1 MGIEFI
7 YRIIRTS
14 LIVSALCSLFVAVYY
29 AFPFGMGLFLGT
41 VWGCLNLFF
50 ITQLITEALS
60 LKKPNKV
67 KVWLI
72 LLVKFPLLY
81 SAGYFLLRLQ
91 YFRVESLLAGF
102 TLIFAVTFLKALG
115 QVVLSA
121 ASRQEKKLSTFD
133 SGKVTPT
140 DRH

>member
-14 LIVSALCSLFVAVYY
+14 LIVAVLSFLFISVYY
-29 AFPFGMGLFLGT
+29 SFPFGLGLFLGT

-50 ITQLITEALS
+50 ITQLIIEAVS
-60 LKKPNKV
+60 LKKPNKG
-67 KVWLI
+67 KVILI

-81 SAGYFLLRLQ
+81 FAGYILLWLR
-91 YFRVESLLAGF
+91 YFSAESLIIGF

-115 QVVLSA
+115 RLLFPTITKGKETVSNL
-121 ASRQEKKLSTFD
+121 T
-133 SGKVTPT
+133 SGDNQIGTK
-140 DRH
+140 